1 MYYHITIYGN
11 TINDVI
17 NNQAVYINGKTLIT
31 SEINMLLKSNN
42 KSIVFQ
48 NMKLN
53 GFLVT

>member
-31 SEINMLLKSNN
+31 SEINMLLKSNS